1 VGGRHTV
8 GRMETRVSS
17 FELFF
22 DLVFVF
28 AFTQVTASVAHDPTW
43 AALGHGV
50 LAFAM
55 LWWAWGAYAWL
66 TNTVPTDQ
74 VAPRLVILAAM
85 ASMLVVALA
94 VPGAFDDSGPAFGI
108 AYMVVMV
115 LHAALFALA
124 SATGDP
130 EVTRRAILRLAA
142 TNLPAAA
149 VLIVAGFAE
158 GDLQTGLWI
167 ATVGVTYAGP
177 YITGVGGFTVSPS
190 HFVERHGLIALIA
203 LGESVVAIGA
213 GQVEDVDWHVATTA
227 FIAIAVIAGL
237 WWTYFDGEAD
247 LTEQAL
253 HDAQGHDRSRLARDV
268 YSYLHIPIVLGVVLV
283 ALGIKSTLAH
293 SSEPLDDVVAA
304 ALGGGVALYF
314 AALTAIAWR
323 RGSRPD
329 AAYPIAVVLALAAIA
344 LAQQID
350 AVWSLAALA
359 ALALGAAAVSRAH
372 RSSAGPAVADSTTA

>member
-1 VGGRHTV
+1 MGRRHTV

-43 AALGHGV
+43 AGLGHGV

-142 TNLPAAA
+142 TNLPAAV

-158 GDLQTGLWI
+158 GQLQTGLWI
-167 ATVGVTYAGP
+167 ATVAVTYAGP

-190 HFVERHGLIALIA
+190 HFVERHGLIVLIA

-213 GQVEDVDWHVATTA
+213 GQVEDVDWQVATTA

-329 AAYPIAVVLALAAIA
+329 AAYPVAVVLALAAIL
-344 LAQQID
+344 LAREID

-359 ALALGAAAVSRAH
+359 AVSLAAAAVSRTH
-372 RSSAGPAVADSTTA
+372 RVRRVDSLTT

>member
-1 VGGRHTV
+1 
-8 GRMETRVSS
+8 METRVSS

-28 AFTQVTASVAHDPTW
+28 AFTQVTASVAHEPTW
-43 AALGHGV
+43 SGLGHGV

-130 EVTRRAILRLAA
+130 EQTRRAILHLAA
-142 TNLPAAA
+142 TNLLAAA
-149 VLIVAGFAE
+149 VLIVAGFAD
-158 GDLQTGLWI
+158 GTPQTVLWV
-167 ATVGVTYAGP
+167 ATVAVTYAGP
-177 YITGVGGFTVSPS
+177 FLTGVGGFTVSPA
-190 HFVERHGLIALIA
+190 HFVERHGLIVLIA
-203 LGESVVAIGA
+203 LGESIVAIGA
-213 GQVEDVDWHVATTA
+213 GQVEDVDWPVAATA
-227 FIAIAVIAGL
+227 VVAIALVAGL

-247 LTEQAL
+247 LTEQVL
-253 HDAQGHDRSRLARDV
+253 HTTEGPDRSRLARDV

-283 ALGIKSTLAH
+283 ALGIKATLAH
-293 SSEPLDDVVAA
+293 SGEPLDEVVAT

-329 AAYPIAVVLALAAIA
+329 VAYLVAVVLGLAAIP
-344 LAQQID
+344 LAQEID

-359 ALALGAAAVSRAH
+359 ATGLGAAAIGRSHRI
-372 RSSAGPAVADSTTA
+372 RSSPDSDPALDGTTA

>member
-1 VGGRHTV
+1 MGGRHTV

-43 AALGHGV
+43 AGLGQGV
-50 LAFAM
+50 LTFVM

-66 TNTVPTDQ
+66 TNAVPTDQ

-94 VPGAFDDSGPAFGI
+94 VPGAFDDSGPAFGL

-115 LHAALFALA
+115 LHATLFALA

-130 EVTRRAILRLAA
+130 DATRRAILRLAA
-142 TNLPAAA
+142 TNLLAAA
-149 VLIVAGFAE
+149 VLIVAGFVD
-158 GDLQTGLWI
+158 GPPQTVLWI
-167 ATVGVTYAGP
+167 ATVAVTYAGP
-177 YITGVGGFTVSPS
+177 YLTGVGGFTVSPA
-190 HFVERHGLIALIA
+190 HFVERHGLIVLIA

-213 GQVEDVDWHVATTA
+213 GQVEDVDWHVAATA
-227 FIAIAVIAGL
+227 LVAIALVSGL

-247 LTEQAL
+247 LTEQVL
-253 HDAQGHDRSRLARDV
+253 HEAEGHDRARLARDI

-283 ALGIKSTLAH
+283 ALGIKATLAA
-293 SSEPLDDVVAA
+293 SGDSLDGVVAT

-329 AAYPIAVVLALAAIA
+329 TAYPIAVVLALGAIL
-344 LAQQID
+344 LADEID

-359 ALALGAAAVSRAH
+359 AVSLGAAAVSRTH
-372 RSSAGPAVADSTTA
+372 RVRQLAATTT

>member
-1 VGGRHTV
+1 
-8 GRMETRVSS
+8 METRVSS

-28 AFTQVTASVAHDPTW
+28 AFTQVTASVAHEPTW
-43 AALGHGV
+43 SGLGHGV

-85 ASMLVVALA
+85 GSMLVVALA

-115 LHAALFALA
+115 LHATLFALA

-130 EVTRRAILRLAA
+130 ATTRRAILRLGV
-142 TNLPAAA
+142 TNLLAAA
-149 VLIVAGFAE
+149 VLIVAGFAD
-158 GDLQTGLWI
+158 GDAQTALWI
-167 ATVGVTYAGP
+167 ATVAVTYAGP
-177 YITGVGGFTVSPS
+177 FLTGVGGFTVSPA
-190 HFVERHGLIALIA
+190 HFVERHGLIVLIA

-213 GQVEDVDWHVATTA
+213 GQVEDVDWHVAATA
-227 FIAIAVIAGL
+227 LVAIALISGL

-247 LTEQAL
+247 TTEEAL
-253 HDAQGHDRSRLARDV
+253 HAAEGPDRSRLARDV

-283 ALGIKSTLAH
+283 ALGIKSTLGA
-293 SSEPLDDVVAA
+293 SDEPLDSVIAT

-314 AALTAIAWR
+314 GALATIAVR
-323 RGSRPD
+323 RGSRPEP
-329 AAYPIAVVLALAAIA
+329 AYLVAVVLALAAIP
-344 LAQQID
+344 LADRID
-350 AVWSLAALA
+350 AVWTVTALA
-359 ALALGAAAVSRAH
+359 VVGLATAASGRRRRLRATAV
-372 RSSAGPAVADSTTA
+372 TA

>member
-1 VGGRHTV
+1 
-8 GRMETRVSS
+8 METRVSS

-43 AALGHGV
+43 AGLGHGV

-130 EVTRRAILRLAA
+130 EVTRRAIMRLAA

-149 VLIVAGFAE
+149 VLIVAGFAD
-158 GDLQTGLWI
+158 GTLQTGLWI
-167 ATVGVTYAGP
+167 ATVAVTYAGP
-177 YITGVGGFTVSPS
+177 YITGVGGFTVSPA
-190 HFVERHGLIALIA
+190 HFVERHGLIVLIA

-213 GQVEDVDWHVATTA
+213 GQVEDVDAHVAATA
-227 FIAIAVIAGL
+227 VVAMALVAGL

-253 HDAQGHDRSRLARDV
+253 HQAEGHGRARLARDV
-268 YSYLHIPIVLGVVLV
+268 YSFLHVPIVLGVVLV
-283 ALGIKSTLAH
+283 ALGIKATLAH
-293 SSEPLDDVVAA
+293 SSQLLDDVTATAV
-304 ALGGGVALYF
+304 GVGVALYF
-314 AALTAIAWR
+314 AALTAIAVR

-329 AAYPIAVVLALAAIA
+329 IAYPAAAAIA
-344 LAQQID
+344 LVTIPLAQEID

-359 ALALGAAAVSRAH
+359 AVAVGAAALSRAH
-372 RSSAGPAVADSTTA
+372 RVRQPATAAN

>member
-1 VGGRHTV
+1 
-8 GRMETRVSS
+8 METRVSS

-28 AFTQVTASVAHDPTW
+28 AFTQVTASVAHEPTW

-130 EVTRRAILRLAA
+130 EQTRRAILHLAA
-142 TNLPAAA
+142 TNLLAAA
-149 VLIVAGFAE
+149 VLIVAGFAD
-158 GDLQTGLWI
+158 GTPQTVLWV
-167 ATVGVTYAGP
+167 ATVAVTYAGP
-177 YITGVGGFTVSPS
+177 FLTGVGGFTVSPA
-190 HFVERHGLIALIA
+190 HFVERHGLIVLIA
-203 LGESVVAIGA
+203 LGESIVAIGA
-213 GQVEDVDWHVATTA
+213 GQVEDVDWPVAATA
-227 FIAIAVIAGL
+227 VVAIALVAGL

-247 LTEQAL
+247 LTEQVL
-253 HDAQGHDRSRLARDV
+253 HTTEGPDRSRLARDV

-283 ALGIKSTLAH
+283 ALGIKATLAH
-293 SSEPLDDVVAA
+293 SGEPLDEVVAT

-329 AAYPIAVVLALAAIA
+329 VAYLVAVVLGLAAIP
-344 LAQQID
+344 LAQEID

-359 ALALGAAAVSRAH
+359 ATGLGAAAIGRSHRI
-372 RSSAGPAVADSTTA
+372 RSSPDSDPALDGTTA

>member
-1 VGGRHTV
+1 
-8 GRMETRVSS
+8 METRVSS

-28 AFTQVTASVAHDPTW
+28 AFTQVTASVAHEPTW

-130 EVTRRAILRLAA
+130 EQTRRAILHLAA
-142 TNLPAAA
+142 TNLLAAA
-149 VLIVAGFAE
+149 VLIVAGFAD
-158 GDLQTGLWI
+158 GTPQTVLWV
-167 ATVGVTYAGP
+167 ATVAVTYAGP
-177 YITGVGGFTVSPS
+177 FLTGVGGFTVSPA
-190 HFVERHGLIALIA
+190 HFVERHGLIVLIA
-203 LGESVVAIGA
+203 LGESIVAIGA
-213 GQVEDVDWHVATTA
+213 GQVEDVDWPVAATA
-227 FIAIAVIAGL
+227 VVAIALVAGL

-247 LTEQAL
+247 LTEQVL
-253 HDAQGHDRSRLARDV
+253 HTTEGPDRSRLARDV

-283 ALGIKSTLAH
+283 ALGIKATLAH
-293 SSEPLDDVVAA
+293 SSEPLDEVVAT

-329 AAYPIAVVLALAAIA
+329 VAYPVAVVLGLAAIP
-344 LAQQID
+344 LAQEID

-359 ALALGAAAVSRAH
+359 ATGLGAAAIGRSHRI
-372 RSSAGPAVADSTTA
+372 RSSPDSDPALDGTTA

>member
-1 VGGRHTV
+1 
-8 GRMETRVSS
+8 METRVSS

-28 AFTQVTASVAHDPTW
+28 AFTQVTASAAHDPTW
-43 AALGHGV
+43 AGLGHGV

-74 VAPRLVILAAM
+74 VAPRLVILASM
-85 ASMLVVALA
+85 AAMLVVALA

-108 AYMVVMV
+108 AYMVVMI

-130 EVTRRAILRLAA
+130 DVTRRAILRLAG

-149 VLIVAGFAE
+149 VLIVAGFAD
-158 GDLQTGLWI
+158 GTPQTALWI
-167 ATVGVTYAGP
+167 ATVAVTYAGP
-177 YITGVGGFTVSPS
+177 FITGVGGFTVNPA
-190 HFVERHGLIALIA
+190 HFVERHGLIVLIA

-213 GQVEDVDWHVATTA
+213 GQVEDVDAHVAATA
-227 FIAIAVIAGL
+227 VIAIALIAGL

-247 LTEQAL
+247 PTEQAL
-253 HDAQGHDRSRLARDV
+253 HASEGPDRSRLARDV

-283 ALGIKSTLAH
+283 ALGIEATLAH
-293 SSEPLDDVVAA
+293 SDRPLDEVTAT

-323 RGSRPD
+323 RAARPD
-329 AAYPIAVVLALAAIA
+329 VAYPAAVALALVAIPVA
-344 LAQQID
+344 REID

-359 ALALGAAAVSRAH
+359 AVGLGAAALSRTH
-372 RSSAGPAVADSTTA
+372 RVRRAREAPTGDPAIV

>member
-1 VGGRHTV
+1 
-8 GRMETRVSS
+8 METRVSS

-28 AFTQVTASVAHDPTW
+28 AFTQVTASVAHEPTW

-85 ASMLVVALA
+85 ASMLVAALA

-130 EVTRRAILRLAA
+130 EQTRRAILHLAA
-142 TNLPAAA
+142 TNLLAAA
-149 VLIVAGFAE
+149 VLIVAGFAD
-158 GDLQTGLWI
+158 GTPQTVLWV
-167 ATVGVTYAGP
+167 ATVAVTYAGP
-177 YITGVGGFTVSPS
+177 FLTGVGGFTVSPA
-190 HFVERHGLIALIA
+190 HFVERHGLIVLIA
-203 LGESVVAIGA
+203 LGESIVAIGA
-213 GQVEDVDWHVATTA
+213 GQVEDVDWPVAATA
-227 FIAIAVIAGL
+227 VVAIALVAGL

-247 LTEQAL
+247 LTEQVL
-253 HDAQGHDRSRLARDV
+253 HTTEGPDRSRLARDV

-283 ALGIKSTLAH
+283 ALGIKATLAH
-293 SSEPLDDVVAA
+293 SGEPLDEVVAT

-329 AAYPIAVVLALAAIA
+329 VAYLVAVVLGLAAIP
-344 LAQQID
+344 LAQEID

-359 ALALGAAAVSRAH
+359 ATGLGAAAIGRSHRI
-372 RSSAGPAVADSTTA
+372 RSSPDSDPALDGTTA